1 VYVPAPDTG
10 PTAIDTDRRRQR
22 FPLSRVALLFALA
35 ILVYLPALSIPF
47 IVDDYDQI
55 PLAHQFAAQGWTPLF
70 YNHELRARAT
80 YMFLSAGLDRVFGFS
95 PVIFHLAS
103 VLINALCVLLVYAS
117 GVWLEIGETAAFW
130 AAAFFAIQEG
140 HQEAIVWPAAAGD
153 LLVFLFGMAAWVC
166 WVKWL
171 QGSSWKWYAMAIA
184 AFLPA
189 IASKESVWA
198 FAALML
204 LPVLFERK
212 LWRRGLTGAA
222 PFLAMAAAYVIWTW
236 STRVVAAGYHDV
248 RFSLSAPWFRILME
262 SWWKLL
268 FVWGFAAIGILLW
281 TKNRADRR
289 IGIAASIWMI
299 AGLFPFCFLTYMMQV
314 PSRLTYI
321 ASAGL
326 AWLVG
331 AAAARLAEQNRN
343 KVLAVFCVVALLVNL
358 EILWVKKMAQ
368 FRERAEPSELLKHA
382 GEESDGTVRISCD
395 PLPDFT
401 TTHVLESVGAKAVF
415 EPGFKEDGT
424 CFAVEYRNR
433 RGEVINESRRLGT
446 TRHATFF

>member
-1 VYVPAPDTG
+1 
-10 PTAIDTDRRRQR
+10 
-22 FPLSRVALLFALA
+22 
-35 ILVYLPALSIPF
+35 
-47 IVDDYDQI
+47 
-55 PLAHQFAAQGWTPLF
+55 
-70 YNHELRARAT
+70 
-80 YMFLSAGLDRVFGFS
+80 MFGFS

-103 VLINALCVLLVYAS
+103 VLINALCVLLVYSS
-117 GVWLEIGETAAFW
+117 GVWVEIGETTAFW

-153 LLVFLFGMAAWVC
+153 LLVFLFGMAAWIC
-166 WVKWL
+166 FVKWL
-171 QGSSWKWYAMAIA
+171 QSAGSRWYAMAIA
-184 AFLPA
+184 AFLLA

-198 FAALML
+198 FAVLML
-204 LPVLFERK
+204 LPVLFDKK
-212 LWRRGLTGAA
+212 LWWRAFAGAA
-222 PFLAMAAAYVIWTW
+222 PFLAMAAGYVIWTW
-236 STRVVAAGYHDV
+236 SVRVAGAGYHDV
-248 RFSLSAPWFRILME
+248 RFSLSAPWVRILME

-281 TKNRADRR
+281 RKKRSDWR

-299 AGLFPFCFLTYMMQV
+299 AGLLPFCFLTYMMQV

-331 AAAARLAEQNRN
+331 AAAARLYGQHRN
-343 KVLAVFCVVALLVNL
+343 KTLAAFCAVALVVNL

-368 FRERAEPSELLKHA
+368 FQERAEPSELFKRA
-382 GEESDGTVRISCD
+382 GEESDGTVRIKCD

-401 TTHVLESVGAKAVF
+401 SVHVLESVGAKAVF

-433 RGEVINESRRLGT
+433 RGELIDESRRLGA
-446 TRHATFF
+446 TRHGTFF

>member
-1 VYVPAPDTG
+1 VYVPVPDTG
-10 PTAIDTDRRRQR
+10 PAATEKDRTRRR
-22 FPLSRVALLFALA
+22 FPLSRVAILFGLA
-35 ILVYLPALSIPF
+35 ILVYLPALGIPF

-55 PLAHQFAAQGWTPLF
+55 PLARQFAAQGWMPLF

-95 PVIFHLAS
+95 PIIFHLAS
-103 VLINALCVLLVYAS
+103 VLINALCVLLVYSS
-117 GVWLEIGETAAFW
+117 GVWGEIGETTAFW

-153 LLVFLFGMAAWVC
+153 LLVFLFGMAAWIC
-166 WVKWL
+166 FVKWL
-171 QGSSWKWYAMAIA
+171 QGASSKWYALAIA
-184 AFLPA
+184 AFLFA

-204 LPVLFERK
+204 LPVLFDKK
-212 LWRRGLTGAA
+212 LWRRGFAGAA
-222 PFLAMAAAYVIWTW
+222 PFLATAAGYVIWTW
-236 STRVVAAGYHDV
+236 SSRVAGAGYHDV

-281 TKNRADRR
+281 TKKRSDWR

-321 ASAGL
+321 ATAGL

-331 AAAARLAEQNRN
+331 AAAARLQGQHRNRA
-343 KVLAVFCVVALLVNL
+343 LAAFCAVTLAVNL

-368 FRERAEPSELLKHA
+368 FRERAEPSELFRRA
-382 GEESDGTVRISCD
+382 GEESDGTVRIKCD

-401 TTHVLESVGAKAVF
+401 SAHVLESVGAKAVF

-433 RGEVINESRRLGT
+433 RGELIDESRRLGA
-446 TRHATFF
+446 TRHGTFF